1 MCSHYGL
8 QAWFGLVIII
18 ALVLNVAPAP
28 WNAGLRWVCKPYLQR
43 LVCGYLSLVWSY
55 QNIPS
60 CLAPSNQSS
69 SLHSYESSSGSHR
82 LTVVDAARHR
92 ASTARIS
99 RVQDDRRR
107 RFRRYRSASTEYRTV
122 VSFVMR
128 SILTLLSD
136 VMSRDSCSNNG
147 SQ

>member
-1 MCSHYGL
+1 M
-8 QAWFGLVIII
+8 LVC
-18 ALVLNVAPAP
+18 AEFANLT
-28 WNAGLRWVCKPYLQR
+28 CKR
-43 LVCGYLSLVWSY
+43 LVCGYSSLLWSY
-55 QNIPS
+55 QNIRS

-69 SLHSYESSSGSHR
+69 SGNHR
-82 LTVVDAARHR
+82 LTVVNAARHR

-99 RVQDDRRR
+99 RLQDDRRR

-136 VMSRDSCSNNG
+136 AMSRDSCSNNG

>member
-1 MCSHYGL
+1 MCSHYGR
-8 QAWFGLVIII
+8 FGLAIII
-18 ALVLNVAPAP
+18 ESVLNVAPAP

-43 LVCGYLSLVWSY
+43 LVCGYSSLLWSY

-60 CLAPSNQSS
+60 CFLAPSNQSS
-69 SLHSYESSSGSHR
+69 SGNRR
-82 LTVVDAARHR
+82 LTVVNAARHR

-107 RFRRYRSASTEYRTV
+107 RFRRYRSAGTEYRTV

-136 VMSRDSCSNNG
+136 AMSRDSCSNNG